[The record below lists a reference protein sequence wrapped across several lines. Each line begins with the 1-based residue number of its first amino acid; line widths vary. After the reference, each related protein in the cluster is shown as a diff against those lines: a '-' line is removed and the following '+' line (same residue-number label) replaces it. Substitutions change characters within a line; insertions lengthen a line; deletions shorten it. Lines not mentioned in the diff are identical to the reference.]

1 MIKIEILGPGCK
13 KCDETFDKVKRALK
27 ELNLEVE
34 LVKVADVFEII
45 GRGVTI
51 TPAMFIDGK
60 LIFQGKMPE
69 MEQIKRFLR
78 EHVSNGE
85 SSPEDEGSR

>member
-1 MIKIEILGPGCK
+1 MKIEVLGPGCP
-13 KCDETFDKVKRALK
+13 KCNETYDLVKRALK
-27 ELNLEVE
+27 ESNLEAE
-34 LVKVADVFEII
+34 LVKVTDVFEII
-45 GRGVTI
+45 DRGVTI

-60 LIFQGKMPE
+60 LLFQGRVPE
-69 MEQIKRFLR
+69 TEQIKRFLR